1 MLALI
6 SAALTIGIFYAIQAG
21 STLFRLSM
29 ASAYA
34 GLALLSAS
42 LVIGPWNVLRH
53 RPNPVSTNLRRDIGI
68 WAGIIGL
75 AHVVVGLQ
83 VHMQGKFWL
92 YFLYPPDQAHFLPLR
107 YDPFGVANFTGLGS
121 TVVLILLL
129 GLSND
134 LSLRVLGT
142 RRWKTLQRWNYAGFA
157 LVVVHG
163 VLYQLI
169 EKRQLL
175 FVGLFS
181 IMGLLVVALQVSG
194 FWEIRARAHRGC

>member
-1 MLALI
+1 
-6 SAALTIGIFYAIQAG
+6 
-21 STLFRLSM
+21 
-29 ASAYA
+29 
-34 GLALLSAS
+34 
-42 LVIGPWNVLRH
+42 
-53 RPNPVSTNLRRDIGI
+53 
-68 WAGIIGL
+68 
-75 AHVVVGLQ
+75 
-83 VHMQGKFWL
+83 
-92 YFLYPPDQAHFLPLR
+92 LR